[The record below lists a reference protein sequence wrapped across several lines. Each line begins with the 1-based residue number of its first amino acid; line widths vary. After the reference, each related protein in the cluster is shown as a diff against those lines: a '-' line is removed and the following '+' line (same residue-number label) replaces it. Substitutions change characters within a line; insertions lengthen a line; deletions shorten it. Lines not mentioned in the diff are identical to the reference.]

1 MNTLRPFFLLLGRAS
16 VFWMGAIGLF
26 VVSMVV
32 ADIGDPDE
40 RLGLFLDAVF
50 VAAFAFP
57 AGAGWLAGAVVQ
69 EFQHTS
75 FATHLPGVRF
85 RIATGFAAAGLVVSL
100 VVVGLIGRMSTTPQN
115 LAALLA
121 VGLGAYCLGG
131 VLVDPLSTWISGFN
145 VVVVLL
151 LVARSRDAAR
161 IVDKHPWSVVA
172 IALAVGVVCFLRLFA
187 RSTFRL
193 KPFRPTSFLPGR
205 FSLEKA
211 RRIEQWK
218 RARRGPAKT
227 DWHAGYLGT
236 DPWGWVRAAF
246 HEARGDRGGR
256 SVSKALTPSV
266 CLGLLV
272 VLNAWLDRGEFS
284 FGGAVA
290 RSINDALFRSPH
302 QPQFGEHGGPFLM
315 VLIIIAAAAF
325 VTALFRPV
333 ALTAAIAYPLSRRQ
347 HAQVFFRGGL
357 VDGGII
363 LFIVAPCLFAVGH
376 LMGWLVGYE
385 IRFDFM
391 PYFFRVLMITLIL
404 IPLAH
409 WGRLGLLAA
418 TRRKSGNTMVGVIFG
433 VIGFV
438 VAVLVLSY
446 ISAGLLESPALELGL
461 LSVALLVSQ
470 LVYRHKLTNYFRT
483 ADLA

>member
-16 VFWMGAIGLF
+16 VFWMGAIGLI
-26 VVSMVV
+26 VVGMVV
-32 ADIGDPDE
+32 AGISDPEE
-40 RLGLFLDAVF
+40 RLGLILDAAF

-85 RIATGFAAAGLVVSL
+85 RIATGFVATGLVVSL

-145 VVVVLL
+145 VVIVLL
-151 LVARSRDAAR
+151 LVARSRDVAR
-161 IVDKHPWSVVA
+161 IVDNYPWPVVA

-193 KPFRPTSFLPGR
+193 KPFHPTSFLPGR

-218 RARRGPAKT
+218 RARRGPTKT
-227 DWHAGYLGT
+227 GWHAGYLGSN
-236 DPWGWVRAAF
+236 PWSWVRAAF
-246 HEARGDRGGR
+246 HEVHGDRGWR
-256 SVSKALTPSV
+256 NSSKALNPLA
-266 CLGLLV
+266 CLGFLV

-290 RSINDALFRSPH
+290 RSIYDALFRSPH

-315 VLIIIAAAAF
+315 VLIVIAAAGV

-333 ALTAAIAYPLSRRQ
+333 AFTAAIAYPLSRRQ

-363 LFIVAPCLFAVGH
+363 LFIVAPCLFTVGH
-376 LMGWLVGYE
+376 LMGWLVGYG

-391 PYFFRVLMITLIL
+391 PYFFRALMITLIL

-418 TRRKSGNTMVGVIFG
+418 TRRKSGNTMLGVIFG

-438 VAVLVLSY
+438 LAVLVLSV
-446 ISAGLLESPALELGL
+446 ISAGLIGSPEVELAVL
-461 LSVALLVSQ
+461 AAALLVSQ
-470 LVYRHKLTNYFRT
+470 LVYRRKLRNYFRT